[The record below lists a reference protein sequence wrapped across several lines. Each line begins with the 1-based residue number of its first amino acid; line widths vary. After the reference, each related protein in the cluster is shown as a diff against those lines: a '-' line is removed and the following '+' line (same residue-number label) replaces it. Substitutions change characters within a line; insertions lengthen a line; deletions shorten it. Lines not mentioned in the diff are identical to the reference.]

1 MKSEDKLDK
10 ILMMHLTKLMISRET
25 SSMLPK
31 MLKKMLNGQ
40 QIELLKKPM
49 NLKKMQ
55 NMPQKIL
62 KEMLKKLLIEQ
73 PRMLLNLK
81 KMLKKLQRMQKEQL
95 KEQLTKPLIKQLK

>member
-55 NMPQKIL
+55 NISICTSMTQRLEKEYSL
-62 KEMLKKLLIEQ
+62 KHW
-73 PRMLLNLK
+73 LNK
-81 KMLKKLQRMQKEQL
+81 
-95 KEQLTKPLIKQLK
+95 